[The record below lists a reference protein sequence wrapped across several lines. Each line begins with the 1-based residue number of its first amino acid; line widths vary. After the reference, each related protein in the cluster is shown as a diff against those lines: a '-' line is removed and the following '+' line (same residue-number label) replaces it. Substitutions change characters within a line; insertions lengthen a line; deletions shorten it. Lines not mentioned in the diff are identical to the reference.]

1 MRRFL
6 GIFLAIIFGSM
17 VSFGQRRPVRPTAP
31 AKPSSV
37 VPIKEI
43 VDKGSVSG
51 RTYTNEKLSFS
62 ITFPDTWLVPDSDF
76 EDYMKKQG
84 FDLSLKAPDN
94 LGMGEK
100 ARINQ
105 SLKRVEVLVTA
116 YRSMPGSTDNAIMR
130 VSAEDLKTNPQIKDA
145 VDYIDAMRAMFKTMK
160 LTPDFKYS
168 ETNAEKLGSHQFA
181 FIDVSSN
188 AGKKRL
194 YATVRSGFAIL
205 FALSYRDDNDLQ
217 TMRQILTDGN
227 FRLK

>member
-1 MRRFL
+1 MRKFFA
-6 GIFLAIIFGSM
+6 IFLTIIFVSM
-17 VSFGQRRPVRPTAP
+17 VSFGQRRPVRKTAP
-31 AKPSSV
+31 AKPPSV
-37 VPIKEI
+37 VPIKGI
-43 VDKGSVSG
+43 VDKGSISG
-51 RTYTNEKLSFS
+51 RTYTNKNLNFS

-145 VDYIDAMRAMFKTMK
+145 VDYIDAMRVMFRTMK
-160 LTPDFKYS
+160 LTPDLKYS
-168 ETNAEKLGSHQFA
+168 ETEAEKLGSHQFA

-194 YATVRSGFAIL
+194 YATVRNGFAIL
-205 FALSYRDDNDLQ
+205 FTLSYRDDNDLQ
-217 TMRQILTDGN
+217 AMRQILTDGN